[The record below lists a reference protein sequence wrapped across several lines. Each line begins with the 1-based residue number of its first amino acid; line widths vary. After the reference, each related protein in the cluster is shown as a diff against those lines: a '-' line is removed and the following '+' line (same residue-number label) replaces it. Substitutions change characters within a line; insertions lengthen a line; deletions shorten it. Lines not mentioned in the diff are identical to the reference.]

1 MNVTK
6 IDHDKRDPEREREYD
21 KREPH
26 HDNMI
31 VNLTVTNMNLNV
43 NVTVTNVN
51 MNVTMTTVK
60 KRDSHA
66 QDRGGDLRGGIRNK
80 LDY

>member
-1 MNVTK
+1 MTNVILNVNVTK

-21 KREPH
+21 IRELH

-31 VNLTVTNMNLNV
+31 VTNMNLNV

-51 MNVTMTTVK
+51 MNVTVTNVK

-66 QDRGGDLRGGIRNK
+66 QD
-80 LDY
+80 